1 MSFTNRTRSITTL
14 SMMILAGSALGIG
27 MLPAPGIEREGNAE
41 HVNAMHELECK
52 PFDTTLFD
60 GLTNWSLA
68 DTVNA
73 SSIENKVVLIAM
85 VDSGN
90 PKSLLT
96 LSTLA
101 RYARQNGDDGL
112 VTLAVHPELGWEAMQ
127 EKIDQG
133 RVKVLTAMDTGDAF
147 AKAVGSDDAPD
158 LYLIDRAG
166 QLRYADFESASL
178 KRAVGQLLRETKDEA
193 IANAKLQSEGVEIAE
208 GDDSDSG
215 AKKAEPKS
223 IPTEAYATADWP
235 EQNKDKFPAN
245 DFQGKPLPVPLGN
258 EEWLSEKKDIQ
269 NKVIVLDFWATWCGP
284 CRAASPMLE
293 DLQREYEGKLEILAI
308 GGSNDDERAHK
319 RYVIGSKK
327 AYSNLYDKND
337 SIYRPMGVKAIP
349 HTILMS
355 TDGIIRWQGNPH
367 SPDFKAAVK
376 KVIEV
381 DPMFAEGED

>member
-1 MSFTNRTRSITTL
+1 MSFSNRTRSIATL
-14 SMMILAGSALGIG
+14 SLMILAGSALGVG

-41 HVNAMHELECK
+41 HVNAMLELECK

-60 GLTNWSLA
+60 GLTNWSQA
-68 DTVNA
+68 NTVNA

-85 VDSGN
+85 VDSSN

-101 RYARQNGDDGL
+101 RYERQNADDGL
-112 VTLAVHPELGWEAMQ
+112 VTLAIHPELGWESMQ
-127 EKIDQG
+127 EKINEG
-133 RVKVLTAMDTGDAF
+133 RVKALTAMDTGNAF
-147 AKAVGSDDAPD
+147 AKAVGCDDAPD

-178 KRAVGQLLRETKDEA
+178 KRAVGQLLRETKEEA
-193 IANAKLQSEGVEIAE
+193 VVNAKLQSEGVEIAD
-208 GDDSDSG
+208 GDDSDGG

-223 IPTEAYATADWP
+223 IPAEAYAKADWP
-235 EQNKDKFPAN
+235 AQNADKFPAN
-245 DFQGKPLPVPLGN
+245 NFQGKQLPVPLGN
-258 EEWLSEKKDIQ
+258 EEWLTDKKDTE
-269 NKVIVLDFWATWCGP
+269 NKVIILDFWATWCGP

-293 DLQREYEGKLEILAI
+293 EIQREFEGKVEVLAI

-319 RYVIGSKK
+319 RYVFGSKK

-349 HTILMS
+349 HTVVMS
-355 TDGIIRWQGNPH
+355 TDGIIRWQGNPL
-367 SPDFKAAVK
+367 SRDFKDIVTK
-376 KVIEV
+376 IIEV